1 MPKQNNFFIS
11 LFRLI
16 AFFVAFGLFLVWIAK
31 KLWGLREL
39 WLKYVDPKVLESVK
53 TGVPEDLWSS
63 LPREVRKEVESVL
76 EEHSLRKYQTK
87 KYVPKITEDKRDG
100 GRVHA
105 VPKREVPAQRPVAK
119 PISKP
124 VVTPVSKPAG
134 INERQAK
141 VLNIVGSYTNGV
153 EMGKVAGQIK
163 SVSDRTLRRDMAK
176 LEEMGLIK
184 RAGTTRDS
192 LYYRA

>member
-1 MPKQNNFFIS
+1 MPKQNNFFVS

-16 AFFVAFGLFLVWIAK
+16 TFFVAFGLLLVWIAK

-87 KYVPKITEDKRDG
+87 KYVPKVTEDKVER
-100 GRVHA
+100 RKVQTVA
-105 VPKREVPAQRPVAK
+105 RREIPAQRSGAKSVTAPV
-119 PISKP
+119 
-124 VVTPVSKPAG
+124 TKPAG
-134 INERQAK
+134 INDRQAE
-141 VLNIVGSYTNGV
+141 VLNIVGSYKEGV

-176 LEEMGLIK
+176 LEEMRLVK

-192 LYYRA
+192 LYYKA

>member
-16 AFFVAFGLFLVWIAK
+16 TFFVAIGLLLVWIAK

-63 LPREVRKEVESVL
+63 LPRDVRKEVESVL

-87 KYVPKITEDKRDG
+87 KYVPKVTEDKNG
-100 GRVHA
+100 KIQMTA
-105 VPKREVPAQRPVAK
+105 KRELPARRSITK
-119 PISKP
+119 PIEKS
-124 VVTPVSKPAG
+124 VTKQVARPAG
-134 INERQAK
+134 INERQAE
-141 VLNIVGSYTNGV
+141 VLNIVGSYKEGV
-153 EMGKVAGQIK
+153 DMGKVAGQIK
-163 SVSDRTLRRDMAK
+163 SVSDRTLRRDMAR
-176 LEEMGLIK
+176 LEQMRLIK